1 MTDLVTVSGAAKA
14 FGGKSLLDIGALT
27 LRAGD
32 LIVLTGDN
40 GSGKTTLLK
49 MLAGLEH
56 ADRMRLRFDGF
67 EADARTYPRELRHA
81 IVYVH
86 QHPYLFNTS
95 IADNIRY
102 GLRLRGLAAVER
114 ERRVGDAIA
123 WAGVAHLLDVAP
135 RKLSGGEKQRVALAR
150 AKVLEPRV
158 LLVDEPTASLDAQAR
173 MQVIELLRKTATGEN
188 CVVVACH
195 DRELME
201 LSGARRWHLEGGR
214 IMGSDPGVT
223 SSPSR

>member
-1 MTDLVTVSGAAKA
+1 MTDLVAVSGAAKA
-14 FGGKSLLDIGALT
+14 FAGKSLLDIAELR

-49 MLAGLEH
+49 MLAGLERP
-56 ADRMRLRFDGF
+56 DRMRLVFDGF
-67 EADARTYPRELRHA
+67 EADAQSYPRELRRA

-102 GLRLRGLAAVER
+102 GLKLRGLPSDEL
-114 ERRVGDAIA
+114 ERRVGEAIA
-123 WAGVAHLLDVAP
+123 WAGVGHLLGVAP

-150 AKVLEPRV
+150 AKVLGPRV

-173 MQVIELLRKTATGEN
+173 VQVIELLRKTATGDN

-201 LSGARRWHLEGGR
+201 LAGARRWHLEGGR
-214 IMGSDPGVT
+214 VSEE
-223 SSPSR
+223 S

>member
-1 MTDLVTVSGAAKA
+1 MGELV
-14 FGGKSLLDIGALT
+14 
-27 LRAGD
+27 
-32 LIVLTGDN
+32 VLTGDN
-40 GSGKTTLLK
+40 GSGKTTFLK
-49 MLAGLEH
+49 VLAGLER
-56 ADRMRLRFDGF
+56 ADRFAMRYDGVEATHVAYPEALR
-67 EADARTYPRELRHA
+67 RE

-102 GLRLRGLAAVER
+102 GLRLRTLAAVER
-114 ERRVGDAIA
+114 ERRVRDAIE
-123 WAGVAHLLDVAP
+123 WAGVGHLLDVAP

-173 MQVIELLRKTATGEN
+173 IQVIELLRKTATGEN

-201 LSGARRWHLEGGR
+201 LAGARRWHLEGGQ
-214 IMGSDPGVT
+214 ISAEG
-223 SSPSR
+223 

>member
-1 MTDLVTVSGAAKA
+1 MSGLLAVTGVAKA
-14 FGGKSLLDIGALT
+14 FAGKSLLDIDSLT
-27 LRAGD
+27 LQAGD

-49 MLAGLEH
+49 MLAGLERP
-56 ADRMRLRFDGF
+56 DRMRLAFDGLH
-67 EADARTYPRELRHA
+67 ADAEAYPRELRRA

-102 GLRLRGLAAVER
+102 GLRLRGMAAAER
-114 ERRVGDAIA
+114 ERRVNDAIA
-123 WAGVAHLLDVAP
+123 WAGVGHLLDVAP

-150 AKVLEPRV
+150 AKVLDPRV

-173 MQVIELLRKTATGEN
+173 VQVIELLRKTATGEN
-188 CVVVACH
+188 CVIVACH
-195 DRELME
+195 DRELIE
-201 LSGARRWHLEGGR
+201 LAGARRWHLEEGR
-214 IMGSDPGVT
+214 IRGEG
-223 SSPSR
+223 